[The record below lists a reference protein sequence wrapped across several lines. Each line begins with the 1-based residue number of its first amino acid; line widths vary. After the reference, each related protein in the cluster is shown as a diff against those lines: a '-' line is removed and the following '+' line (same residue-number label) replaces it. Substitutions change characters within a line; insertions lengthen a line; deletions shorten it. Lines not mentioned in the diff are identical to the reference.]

1 MSLTDEAHGEIQ
13 DPKFESIFLSN
24 QCIEHL
30 GPLLLRFDPPNLLNK
45 EELKAEEF
53 VEDKSKDVMQKLNW
67 YYFMLQR
74 DVKNKV
80 CSFSSLPSKRSLT
93 SPPYHRP
100 VFVHPL
106 PSNRQTRPSSALYA
120 QLPLTSLNQLST
132 LSPSKA
138 GENEILNNSRVSTFR
153 RRRQRCSA
161 RHWSDLVVRKRYNL
175 TRSCAVHEREEERG
189 RQQKVLRL
197 SQNGFFRYSIR
208 T

>member
-1 MSLTDEAHGEIQ
+1 VSLTDEAHGEIQ

-120 QLPLTSLNQLST
+120 QLSRNGSIQRPLQLLST
-132 LSPSKA
+132 LPS
-138 GENEILNNSRVSTFR
+138 NSRWNSYKPLSPESTK
-153 RRRQRCSA
+153 CS
-161 RHWSDLVVRKRYNL
+161 
-175 TRSCAVHEREEERG
+175 
-189 RQQKVLRL
+189 RL
-197 SQNGFFRYSIR
+197 CES